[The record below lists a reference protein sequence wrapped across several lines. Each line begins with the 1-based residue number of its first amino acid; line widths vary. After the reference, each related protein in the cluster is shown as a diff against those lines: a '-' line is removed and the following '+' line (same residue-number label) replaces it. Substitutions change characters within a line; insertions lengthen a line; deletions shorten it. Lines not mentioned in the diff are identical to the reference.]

1 MSRKAPLITCSE
13 EERKILER
21 LAVSRTESRQMV
33 ERARI
38 ILFCLSDKQV
48 QDIAKECQTRA
59 NTVIKWR
66 NRFAIHRIAG
76 LADAPRPGAK
86 KKYGADFRNQVLG
99 TLESPPPEGQAM
111 WDGASVAKVVQ
122 GSKHAVWRVLRKEGI
137 CLQRQRS
144 WCVSTDKEFAAK
156 AADRVGLYLDPP
168 HNALVICVDEKPS
181 IQALERATGYV
192 QTSSGTVVRGLKST
206 YRRHGT
212 LNLFAALQVAT
223 GHIHSSTTELKRRE
237 DFLQFMDQVVSET
250 AEDKEL
256 HVILDNYCTHKK
268 CDTWLAEHP
277 NVHFHYT
284 PTSASW
290 LNLVEVWFGIMS
302 RKALRGA
309 SFNSVEELRQA
320 IESFIAVYNPTAKP
334 FKWRKREV
342 KGAQLRDTIVNLC
355 R

>member
-1 MSRKAPLITCSE
+1 MPRKAPQITCSE
-13 EERKILER
+13 QERKILER
-21 LAVSRTESRQMV
+21 LAASRTEPRQLV

-38 ILFCLSDKQV
+38 ILHCLSGKRV
-48 QDIAKECQTRA
+48 QDIAQECHTRA

-66 NRFAIHRIAG
+66 DRFVADRIAG
-76 LADAPRPGAK
+76 LADAPRPGAR
-86 KKYGADFRNQVLG
+86 KKYDDDFRNQVLS
-99 TLESPPPEGQAM
+99 TLEKPPPEGQAT

-156 AADRVGLYLDPP
+156 AADIVGLYLDPP

-192 QTSSGTVVRGLKST
+192 QTSSGKIVRGLKST

-237 DFLQFMDQVVSET
+237 EFLQFMDQVVSET
-250 AEDKEL
+250 DNDKEL

-268 CDTWLAEHP
+268 CDAWLAAHP

-309 SFNSVEELRQA
+309 SFSSVGELRQA
-320 IESFIAVYNPTAKP
+320 IEAFIAAYNPTAKP

-342 KGAQLRDTIVNLC
+342 RGAQLKNTIVNLHK
-355 R
+355 